1 MEGSSLERQKRKP
14 DGKLADQSCEESC
27 AERKEFVKK
36 MKKPA
41 TPTGFV
47 PLRLLAGRSDGSS
60 FIALAVD
67 KIEDFLSMNGDFF
80 RSDYA
85 EPNFVAADFHDC
97 HSDVVIDD
105 DAFVAF
111 SRKY

>member
-1 MEGSSLERQKRKP
+1 
-14 DGKLADQSCEESC
+14 
-27 AERKEFVKK
+27 

-41 TPTGFV
+41 TPTGFI
-47 PLRLLAGRSDGSS
+47 PLRLLAGRCDWAS

-67 KIEDFLSMNGDFF
+67 KIKDFLSVNGDFF
-80 RSDYA
+80 RSDDT
-85 EPNFVAADFHDC
+85 EPNFVAANFHDC
-97 HSDVVIDD
+97 HSDIVIDN